1 MKKKNKKVKID
12 FRMEYEHLPGDV
24 YRNQKRWQPE
34 PKQICCLKNELERN
48 YLKEVVE

>member
-1 MKKKNKKVKID
+1 MKKKKKKVKID

-34 PKQICCLKNELERN
+34 IKCSSKNEQEKN
-48 YLKEVVE
+48 YLKEVQE